1 MSEVYFV
8 RHGQASFGS
17 ENYDQLSTLGH
28 LQSQLL
34 GEHFATQALTFDRVI
49 IGGMKR
55 HQQTLDNIK
64 QGLKTKNAQSLP
76 KAKVY
81 SKWNEFD
88 FKQLIHAFLHK
99 FPEQQLSEQAKFAEY
114 FALLKLSL
122 DSWATGELTEN
133 VPEHWHQFEQ
143 RISDMLNEIKDVNST
158 ERVLVVSSGG
168 SIAMAL
174 RLILQAPAKTM
185 VNLNLQTRN
194 TALSHCYFNASGFQ
208 LSQFN
213 NLPHLN
219 SVERQQHITYA

>member
-17 ENYDQLSTLGH
+17 KNYDQLSDLGH

-34 GEHFATQALTFDRVI
+34 GEHFATQGLTFDRVI
-49 IGGMKR
+49 VGGMKR
-55 HQQTLDNIK
+55 HLQTLDNIEL
-64 QGLKTKNAQSLP
+64 GLITKDAHPLP
-76 KAKVY
+76 KAQIY

-88 FKQLIHAFLHK
+88 FKQLVYAFLQK
-99 FPEQQLSEQAKFAEY
+99 FPEQRLNEKAKLAEY
-114 FALLKLSL
+114 FGLLKLSL
-122 DSWATGELTEN
+122 DSWATGELTED
-133 VPEHWHQFEQ
+133 VPELWSDFEQ
-143 RISDMLNEIKDVNST
+143 RITDMLNEIKNVNSKK
-158 ERVLVVSSGG
+158 RVLVVSSGG

-194 TALSHCYFNASGFQ
+194 TALSHCYFNASDFQ

-213 NLPHLN
+213 SLPHLD
-219 SVERQQHITYA
+219 SVERQKHITYA